1 MEESNYPHREIGEDE
16 DDLLNR
22 IWSDLDVSDTDPEPG
37 VRGFD
42 ELRKRIRRRV
52 QRRRFA
58 RLALAGSV
66 AAVVA
71 AALLLSPQPAE
82 LPVPDAFAQ
91 LQAMGVTVERSE
103 VVLTAD
109 DGMRLVLENAAR
121 VEQHPEGEV
130 ALRTDKGQSTPLARE
145 RRLRVEVPHG
155 RQFRL
160 MLADGSEV
168 WLNAGSTLEYPAS
181 FADAA
186 ERRVRI
192 EGEAF
197 FEIKRDTC
205 CPFCVE
211 LDGGECIRVLGTSFN
226 VNAYA
231 GSGRHVATL
240 VTGRISYRAGEKE
253 LLLAPNQQL
262 TADAAAGTARIGT
275 VDASVFSAWKEGWL
289 WFENE
294 TLPVLAERLSR
305 TYGIEVEV
313 ADRIR
318 EYTFSG
324 RIRQDRGIDYIL
336 NLFTETSGIRCEVA
350 DGVMRLQ

>member
-22 IWSDLDVSDTDPEPG
+22 IWSDLDAADSVPESG
-37 VRGFD
+37 GTGYD
-42 ELRKRIRRRV
+42 ELRKRIRRHL
-52 QRRRFA
+52 QRRWISRMV
-58 RLALAGSV
+58 LVGSA

-71 AALLLSPQPAE
+71 AALLLFRQTAGIPE
-82 LPVPDAFAQ
+82 PDAFAQ
-91 LQAMGVTVERSE
+91 LQEMGVTVERSE

-130 ALRTDKGQSTPLARE
+130 ALRTGKDRSTPLARE

-160 MLADGSEV
+160 TLADGSEV

-181 FADAA
+181 FANAA
-186 ERRVRI
+186 ERRVRV

-231 GSGRHVATL
+231 GSGRHVTTL
-240 VTGRISYRAGEKE
+240 VTGRISYRAGTEE
-253 LLLAPNQQL
+253 FVLRPNQQL
-262 TADAAAGTARIGT
+262 TAETGTGTARIGT

-294 TLPVLAERLSR
+294 SLPVLAGRLSR
-305 TYGIEVEV
+305 TYGIRVEV

-324 RIRQDRGIDYIL
+324 RIRHDRGIDYIL
-336 NLFTETSGIRCEVA
+336 DLFTETSGIRCEVS